1 MVVSYS
7 GTVFTVAS
15 SYVNTITI
23 TNDILS
29 IPIFTDTGDGEINT
43 AIIRLSAIDDKYI
56 TSTALNDNDRVYLVV
71 AETGGGSYARTFE
84 IMSKVNIKNK
94 SEPPTLQL
102 ELAGIEIH
110 LQRVKVSMNTFTKST
125 RELFTALM
133 DCYAQ
138 SKTTLMPTITYNI
151 TDIPDIMSNL
161 DWSTEDTVLNRL
173 NELVDSF
180 GASGVNNGVLDFFDI
195 LFTSSVSVNNIVLS
209 IFSSGN
215 TVNNTNVITNPIS
228 FEGKLEPSKVSLV
241 GAWGASDA
249 GSLPKAWSKF
259 AGKQLIMTSNKGSDS
274 VFPQWVSGLNY
285 PINSK
290 VRHITS
296 TIDKVYK
303 KLNSSA
309 SYLTTAP
316 NLSADWIEFTT
327 SDFYGTLFQYSPWT
341 NNKISAWKN
350 GGTGNVSSPFSGIT
364 NNSQGICF
372 FDGNLIINDSSS
384 EAPAFRTWVDVAQTS
399 STLPTELLYGGTQ
412 AGKYKGLRV
421 LVKGTGSGD
430 FTGKFNNIMEYNGT
444 QWVEKYDHEDGMIV
458 VNFSDGKT
466 YKYDST
472 QSLNN
477 RWVDYSG
484 IANALDCLHP
494 FTNFYSDTSCILN
507 PDDTSILPADR
518 QYPTSNNNSALTVQ
532 YDWNAAK
539 AWTDALIS
547 TALGESTS
555 AQTLNMRRN
564 FYASGAWLSFRFPFP
579 VTTYNG
585 GEVVGQLYGGT
596 ADRKV
601 PSLDLGNSTYTT
613 TGKVG
618 YNHDDSE
625 DLGAISSVDFYMKID
640 YSYVVPAGSKYRG
653 KTPSSTIFLEGNFP
667 MRMFLFDGSDHVVV
681 QDFVINFNRTW
692 QDISLPISGFSLYRG
707 RRAKSINA
715 LANVIPPKDLEY
727 IDVFDAYDVKL
738 MCICTKDS
746 YDEHGRYSPATNMWQ
761 GGINPLLPQT
771 IKLSIDG
778 LRFTKPLLALSSP
791 VSAASTD
798 PVKQEVFLQRP
809 NIFVYDQL
817 EGDVYNELQKLSFKY
832 EEYNITTKGD
842 FLTPYGSFFFFDDSS
857 ILHNDSGSHKV
868 KLVAKHVEYSITK
881 PINNIGGLIRKIRGI
896 RRFV

>member
-43 AIIRLSAIDDKYI
+43 AIIRLSAINDKYI
-56 TSTALNDNDRVYLVV
+56 TTTAINDNDRVYLVV

-84 IMSKVNIKNK
+84 IMSKVIIKNK
-94 SEPPTLQL
+94 TEPATLQL

-110 LQRVKVSMNTFTKST
+110 LQRVTVSMNTFTKST

-133 DCYAQ
+133 DCYNQ
-138 SKTTLMPTITYNI
+138 NKTTLMPTITYNVAN
-151 TDIPDIMSNL
+151 IPDIIPNL
-161 DWSTEDTVLNRL
+161 DWSTEDTILNRL

-180 GASGVNNGVLDFFDI
+180 GAAGTNNGVLDFYDI
-195 LFTSSVSVNNIVLS
+195 LFTSSASVNNIVLS

-241 GAWGASDA
+241 GAWGAADA
-249 GSLPKAWSKF
+249 GSLPKAWCKF
-259 AGKQLIMTSNKGSDS
+259 YGRNLTMHTNKGSDS
-274 VFPQWVSGLNY
+274 MFAQWVSGADY

-290 VRHITS
+290 VRHVT
-296 TIDKVYK
+296 TAIDGVFI
-303 KLNSSA
+303 KLNNDA
-309 SYLTTAP
+309 TLLTTAP
-316 NLSADWIEFTT
+316 NLNANWGIFTT

-341 NNKISAWKN
+341 NGKTSAWKN
-350 GGTGNVSSPFSGIT
+350 GGTGNVSSPFSPTIT
-364 NNSQGICF
+364 NNPAGICF
-372 FDGNLIINDSSS
+372 FDGNLVINDSSS
-384 EAPAFRTWVDVAQTS
+384 ESPAFRTWVDVAQTS
-399 STLPTELLYGGTQ
+399 STLPIQLLYGGTQ

-430 FTGKFNNIMEYNGT
+430 FVGYNNNIMEYNGT
-444 QWVEKYDHEDGMIV
+444 QWVKKYSPKTDMIV

-466 YKYDST
+466 WKYNGST
-472 QSLNN
+472 WN
-477 RWVDYSG
+477 DYSG
-484 IANALDCLHP
+484 VANSLDCLHP
-494 FTNFYSDTSCILN
+494 FTNFYSDTSAMLN
-507 PDDTSILPADR
+507 PDDADTFPADR
-518 QYPTSNNNSALTVQ
+518 QYPSSNNNSALTVE
-532 YDWNAAK
+532 YKWNAASD
-539 AWTDALIS
+539 WTNAALV
-547 TALGESTS
+547 TALGTS
-555 AQTLNMRRN
+555 ISASLDARRN

-579 VTTYNG
+579 VNTYNG
-585 GEVVGQLYGGT
+585 SEVVGELYGGT

-618 YNHDDSE
+618 FNHDDSE

-640 YSYVVPAGSKYRG
+640 YSYTVPAGSKYRG
-653 KTPSSTIFLEGNFP
+653 KTPSNTMFLEGNFP
-667 MRMFLFDGSDHVVV
+667 MRMFLFDANDHVVV
-681 QDFVINFNRTW
+681 QDFVVNFNRVW

-707 RRAKSINA
+707 RRAKAISA
-715 LANVIPPKDLEY
+715 LANVIPPKDLES

-771 IKLSIDG
+771 VKLSIDA
-778 LRFTKPLLALSSP
+778 LRFTKPLLALSTP
-791 VSAASTD
+791 VIAASTE

-817 EGDVYNELQKLSFKY
+817 ESDVYSELQKLSFKY

-842 FLTPYGSFFFFDDSS
+842 FLSPYGSFFYFDDSS
-857 ILHNDSGSHKV
+857 VLHSDTGSHKV

>member
-15 SYVNTITI
+15 SYVSTIII
-23 TNDILS
+23 TDDILS

-43 AIIRLSAIDDKYI
+43 AIIRLSSIDDKYI

-133 DCYAQ
+133 DCYNQ
-138 SKTTLMPTITYNI
+138 NKTTLMPTITYDI
-151 TDIPDIMSNL
+151 TNIPDIISNL
-161 DWSTEDTVLNRL
+161 DWSTEDTILNRL

-195 LFTSSVSVNNIVLS
+195 LFTSSASVNNIVLS

-241 GAWGASDA
+241 GAWGAADA

-259 AGKQLIMTSNKGSDS
+259 IGKNLMMHTNKGSDS
-274 VFPQWVSGLNY
+274 MFAQWVSGAYY

-290 VRHITS
+290 VRHVT
-296 TIDKVYK
+296 TAIDGVFI
-303 KLNSSA
+303 KLNNNTTFS
-309 SYLTTAP
+309 TTAP
-316 NLSADWIEFTT
+316 NLNANWGTFTT
-327 SDFYGTLFQYSPWT
+327 SDFYGTQFQYSPWT
-341 NNKISAWKN
+341 NDKKSAWQN

-364 NNSQGICF
+364 NNSTGICF
-372 FDGNLIINDSSS
+372 FDGNLVINDSSS
-384 EAPAFRTWVDVAQTS
+384 ESPAFRTWVDVAQTS

-430 FTGKFNNIMEYNGT
+430 FVGYNNNIMEYNGT
-444 QWVEKYDHEDGMIV
+444 QWVKKYSPKTDMIV

-466 YKYDST
+466 WKYNGST
-472 QSLNN
+472 WN
-477 RWVDYSG
+477 DYSG
-484 IANALDCLHP
+484 IANSLDCLHP
-494 FTNFYSDTSCILN
+494 FTNFYSDTSVMLN

-518 QYPTSNNNSALTVQ
+518 QYPSSNNNSALTVQ

-539 AWTDALIS
+539 AWTDSLLSVALADSIS
-547 TALGESTS
+547 A
-555 AQTLNMRRN
+555 TLNTKRN

-585 GEVVGQLYGGT
+585 SEVVGQLYGGT

-625 DLGAISSVDFYMKID
+625 DLGAISSVDFCMKLD

-667 MRMFLFDGSDHVVV
+667 MRMFLFDANDHVVV
-681 QDFVINFNRTW
+681 QDFVINFNRVW

-707 RRAKSINA
+707 RRAKAISA
-715 LANVIPPKDLEY
+715 LANVVPPKDLEF

-771 IKLSIDG
+771 VKLSIDG
-778 LRFTKPLLALSSP
+778 LRFTKPLLALSTP
-791 VSAASTD
+791 VIAASTE

-817 EGDVYNELQKLSFKY
+817 ESDVYSELQKLSFKY